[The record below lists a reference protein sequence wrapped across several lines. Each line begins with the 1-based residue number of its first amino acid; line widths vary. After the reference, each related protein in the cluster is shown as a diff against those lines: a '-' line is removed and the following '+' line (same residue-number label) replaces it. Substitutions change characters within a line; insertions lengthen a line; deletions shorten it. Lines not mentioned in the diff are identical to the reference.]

1 VTSSDSLKWAG
12 MVTNYFGPQVKGTI
26 GHGYSQELTS
36 DIAQAFLGLS
46 DADAQ
51 RIYTQLKLDLK
62 SSFKVDVRAI
72 YEAKNQL
79 GIIGGEQY
87 SGAPQFQTVKWNC
100 QACAKTFNF
109 NYLPNEGDEYREIFN
124 FCPKCGFVQRVTL
137 YLEGNRVT
145 YIEDHKM
152 IEKLSVKRDHQV
164 AIGESVNYSWM
175 DYYREKK
182 GMFFDKVRERDSEIK
197 LYTEKKLD
205 DEYRRLVEHRRFA

>member
-1 VTSSDSLKWAG
+1 VTSNESSEWAAR
-12 MVTNYFGPQVKGTI
+12 VTGYF

-100 QACAKTFNF
+100 QACAKTFNY
-109 NYLPNEGDEYREIFN
+109 NYLPNEGDEYRDIFN

>member
-1 VTSSDSLKWAG
+1 VTSNESSEWAAR
-12 MVTNYFGPQVKGTI
+12 VTGYF

-109 NYLPNEGDEYREIFN
+109 NYLPNEGDEYRDIFN

-164 AIGESVNYSWM
+164 AVGESVNYSWM

>member
-1 VTSSDSLKWAG
+1 VTSNESSEWAAR
-12 MVTNYFGPQVKGTI
+12 VTGYF

-109 NYLPNEGDEYREIFN
+109 NYLPNEGDEYRDIFN

-145 YIEDHKM
+145 YIEDLKM

-175 DYYREKK
+175 DFYREKK

-205 DEYRRLVEHRRFA
+205 DEYRRLVEHRRYA

>member
-1 VTSSDSLKWAG
+1 VTSNESSEWAAR
-12 MVTNYFGPQVKGTI
+12 VTGYF

-36 DIAQAFLGLS
+36 DIAQAFLRLS

-100 QACAKTFNF
+100 QACAKTFNY
-109 NYLPNEGDEYREIFN
+109 NYLPNEGDEYRDIFN

-152 IEKLSVKRDHQV
+152 IEKLSIKRDHQV
-164 AIGESVNYSWM
+164 AVGESVNYSWM